1 MCYDVRMLAY
11 MNAPCPT
18 CGTARRVVNGSWLR
32 QRRETAGL
40 TLRACAEQF
49 GVSAPYLSDIERN
62 QRRCTVLLLDKYK
75 KLL

>member
-1 MCYDVRMLAY
+1 MTAY
-11 MNAPCPT
+11 LMEPCPT

-32 QRRETAGL
+32 HRRETVGL
-40 TLRACAEQF
+40 SLRACAVRF

-62 QRRCTVLLLDKYK
+62 QRRCTVILLDKYK